1 MKQMTESTATTPTE
15 LTGRIVVGI
24 DGSASSIAALRRG
37 VRIAKALGTSLEA
50 VTSWRYLTSY
60 ASVGGEF
67 MDSPEDD
74 ARTIVGDAAKAVFA
88 SKVPAWFTATTCEGN
103 ADQVLI
109 EQSVGAE
116 MLIVGS
122 RGHGGIAGLL
132 LGSVSALCA
141 ERASCPVLVVHI

>member
-1 MKQMTESTATTPTE
+1 
-15 LTGRIVVGI
+15 VVGI
-24 DGSASSIAALRRG
+24 DGSESSIAALRRG

-67 MDSPEDD
+67 MDSPEQD
-74 ARTIVGDAAKAVFA
+74 AKTIVGDASKAVFA
-88 SKVPAWFTATTCEGN
+88 SKVPGWFTATTRQGN

-109 EQSVGAE
+109 EESKDAE

-122 RGHGGIAGLL
+122 RGHGGIAGVL
-132 LGSVSALCA
+132 LGSVSARCA

>member
-1 MKQMTESTATTPTE
+1 MKQMTKSTAITPPQ
-15 LTGRIVVGI
+15 LAGRIVVGV
-24 DGSASSIAALRRG
+24 DGSESSIAALRRG
-37 VRIAKALGTSLEA
+37 VRIATALGTSLEA
-50 VTSWRYLTSY
+50 VTTWRYPTSY

-74 ARTIVGDAAKAVFA
+74 AKTIVGDASQAVFA
-88 SKVPAWFTATTCEGN
+88 SKAPAWFTAIAREGN

-109 EQSVGAE
+109 EQSKGAE

-141 ERASCPVLVVHI
+141 ERATCPVLVVHI